1 MQLTDNRCV
10 PKIQIHI
17 AGRGM
22 IQLHREGQ
30 CVGFAKS
37 YRNAERRAEMLEL
50 FFARKETLGRAAV
63 GMTLDEEF
71 CSAGGE
77 SDAQSEAQFANQE
90 WLVEGMGINLFPI
103 KCFARLAEAECFAGH
118 LRAYNLARPVSG
130 DDGQWTEA
138 LIEWWESHPAQAAAD
153 CQSFRIRAV
162 PVLEGLH

>member
-1 MQLTDNRCV
+1 MQLTENRCV

-50 FFARKETLGRAAV
+50 FFARKESLGRSTV
-63 GMTLDEEF
+63 GMTLHEEF

-77 SDAQSEAQFANQE
+77 SDAQYEAQFANQE
-90 WLVEGMGINLFPI
+90 WLVEAVGINLFPI

-118 LRAYNLARPVSG
+118 LRAYNLARPASG

-138 LIEWWESHPAQAAAD
+138 LIDWWENHPAQAAAD
-153 CQSFRIRAV
+153 CQSFRIRPV